1 MSTKGDLTRS
11 KILANAS
18 QVFQDKG
25 ILATT
30 VTDLLNATG
39 TTKGNLYFHFS
50 SKEDIGLEV
59 LKKAHTAFNSFLDE
73 ALTGPSPGAALEHFF
88 TGVLERNLAKGANG
102 GCIFGNTALEAANS
116 APRFAQLVQHVF
128 NDWISRL
135 ESTVEAAQHSGQIR
149 RDLPPIELAELIV
162 ETIEG
167 AIMQARLRHDTAPLA
182 RALNGLRVVL
192 ELRPVSTS
200 ALEGEAR

>member
-1 MSTKGDLTRS
+1 MSTKGELTRS
-11 KILANAS
+11 KILANAG

-59 LKKAHTAFNSFLDE
+59 LKKAHTAFNSFLDK
-73 ALTGPSPGAALEHFF
+73 ALTGPTPGAALEHFF
-88 TGVLERNLAKGANG
+88 TEVLERNLAKGANG

-135 ESTVEAAQHSGQIR
+135 ESAVDAAQHSGQIR

-167 AIMQARLRHDTAPLA
+167 AIMQARLRHDTAPLV
-182 RALNGLRVVL
+182 RALNGLQVVL
-192 ELRPVSTS
+192 ELRPLSTS
-200 ALEGEAR
+200 SLEGEAR

>member
-18 QVFQDKG
+18 QVFQRKG

-59 LKKAHTAFNSFLDE
+59 LQKAHAAFNSFLDE
-73 ALTGPSPGAALEHFF
+73 ALTGPTPGAALEHFF
-88 TGVLERNLAKGANG
+88 AAVLERNLAKGANG
-102 GCIFGNTALEAANS
+102 GCIFGNTALEAADT
-116 APRFAQLVQHVF
+116 APRFARLVQHVF

-135 ESTVEAAQHSGQIR
+135 ESTVAAAQQRGQIR
-149 RDLPPIELAELIV
+149 RDLPPVEFAELIV

-167 AIMQARLRHDTAPLA
+167 AIMQARLQQETGPLA
-182 RALNGLRVVL
+182 RALNALRVVL
-192 ELRPVSTS
+192 ELDSIPVS
-200 ALEGEAR
+200 APEGEAR

>member
-1 MSTKGDLTRS
+1 MSIKGDLTRS

-18 QVFQDKG
+18 QVFQRKG

-30 VTDLLNATG
+30 VTDLLTATG

-59 LKKAHTAFNSFLDE
+59 LQKAHTAFNSFLDE
-73 ALTGPSPGAALEHFF
+73 ALTGPTPGAALEHFF
-88 TGVLERNLAKGANG
+88 TRVLERNLAKGVNG
-102 GCIFGNTALEAANS
+102 GCIFGNTALEAADT
-116 APRFAQLVQHVF
+116 APRFARLVRHVF

-135 ESTVEAAQHSGQIR
+135 ESTVAAAQQRGQIR
-149 RDLPPIELAELIV
+149 RDLPPVELAELIV

-167 AIMQARLRHDTAPLA
+167 AIMQARLQQETGPLA
-182 RALNGLRVVL
+182 RALNALRVVL
-192 ELRPVSTS
+192 ELDSLAVS
-200 ALEGEAR
+200 APEGETR

>member
-18 QVFQDKG
+18 QVFQRKG

-59 LKKAHTAFNSFLDE
+59 LQKAHAAFNSFLDE
-73 ALTGPSPGAALEHFF
+73 ALTGPTPGAALEHFF
-88 TGVLERNLAKGANG
+88 AGVLERNLAKGANG
-102 GCIFGNTALEAANS
+102 GCIFGNTALEAADT
-116 APRFAQLVQHVF
+116 APRFARLVQHVF

-135 ESTVEAAQHSGQIR
+135 ESMVAAAQQRGQIR
-149 RDLPPIELAELIV
+149 RDLPPVELAELIV

-167 AIMQARLRHDTAPLA
+167 AIMQARLQQETGPLA
-182 RALNGLRVVL
+182 RALNALRVVL
-192 ELRPVSTS
+192 ELDSFAVS
-200 ALEGEAR
+200 APEGEAR

>member
-18 QVFQDKG
+18 QVFQRKG

-50 SKEDIGLEV
+50 SKEDIAQEV
-59 LKKAHTAFNSFLDE
+59 LKKAHAAFNSFLDE
-73 ALTGPSPGAALEHFF
+73 ALTGPTPGAALDHFL
-88 TGVLERNLAKGANG
+88 TRVLERNLAKGANG
-102 GCIFGNTALEAANS
+102 GCIFGNTALEAADT
-116 APRFAQLVQHVF
+116 APRFARLVQHVF

-135 ESTVEAAQHSGQIR
+135 ESTIGAAQQNREIR
-149 RDLPPIELAELIV
+149 LDLPPIELAELIV

-167 AIMQARLRHDTAPLA
+167 AIMQVRLRQDTASLA

-192 ELRPVSTS
+192 ELHPLSTS
-200 ALEGEAR
+200 APEGEAR